1 MGAPVTTTEIVI
13 LLFIV
18 DILIHL
24 AVSIA
29 VGVYLHSKAKSASVE
44 IGSNIMGMVPAISTA
59 LAENVA
65 DKVVEKLDAREPVY
79 LGGPGFWQDAE
90 SIVG

>member
-1 MGAPVTTTEIVI
+1 MGAPLTTTEIV
-13 LLFIV
+13 LVLFAV

-24 AVSIA
+24 IVSVA
-29 VGVYLHSKAKSASVE
+29 VGVYLHSKAKSASVD
-44 IGSNIMGMVPAISTA
+44 IGNNIMGMVPAISTA

-65 DKVVEKLDAREPVY
+65 DKVVEKLDARETDN
-79 LGGPGFWQDAE
+79 GFGPHLWENRE